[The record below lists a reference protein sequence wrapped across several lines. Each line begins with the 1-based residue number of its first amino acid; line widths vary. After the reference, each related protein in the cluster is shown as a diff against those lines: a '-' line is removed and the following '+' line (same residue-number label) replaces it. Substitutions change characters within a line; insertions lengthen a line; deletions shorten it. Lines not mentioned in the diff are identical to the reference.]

1 MTKREKG
8 SKLGRITRRTLLV
21 GAVAVAG
28 GAAFGIWQV
37 RRPVDNPLA
46 PDSGATLNPYLII
59 DGDEITIITPRA
71 EMGQGIQ
78 TTLAALVA
86 EELDVDWD
94 QVRHWHGPPSAAYYN
109 GALMHGALPVADYA
123 MKGWQISL
131 AETLG
136 AASKVLGL
144 QVTGGSTSTV
154 DAYERMRLA
163 GAGAREALKAVAAD
177 RLGVEVAQLRTEAGQ
192 VLAPDGTKLP
202 YGELAAEAA
211 TRPVPQPA
219 LRDPSQWR
227 LLGRSLPRLD
237 MVAKVT
243 GTAEFGTDIKLP
255 GLHCAALRLCPYPGG
270 RVTGFNPDPA
280 LAVPGVAHVIDL
292 EDGIGVIARNTW
304 AAMQGAQALEVD
316 WQRGSLPASTEAMFD
331 RIAEAFDDRRNSR
344 MRNDGDPERAISD
357 APEALELE
365 YRAPFLHHA
374 TMEPMSATAL
384 LEEGHLTLWCGN
396 QAPRLHQERAA
407 RAAGITPEEVT
418 LHSTYMGGGFGRRAE
433 SDFTHYAAKLAAALP
448 GTPIRLTYSREED
461 MAHGFLRPAAIARM
475 RGAVADGRAVAFDA
489 QVAAPSVSHQAIA
502 RMTGR
507 RMGGPDKGHVE
518 GLFDQPYAIPNYRV
532 RGYLA
537 DLDVPVGFWRAV
549 GNSQNAFFH
558 ECFID
563 ELAHAAGADPLAF
576 RLAHMRDEHAP
587 SAQVL
592 EAVAEM
598 SDWGN
603 PPEGRAQGVAFCH
616 SFGTP
621 TAQVVE
627 LARENGSLRITRA
640 WIACDPGRVLDPGI
654 VRAQMESGLIYGL
667 SVAATGQ
674 ITFADG
680 MVEQRNFPDYDALRM
695 DSVPEISVRI
705 LENNPH
711 MGGVGEPGTPP
722 AAPALA
728 NAVFALTGERVRT
741 LPLNLQ
747 FDFRV

>member
-1 MTKREKG
+1 MA
-8 SKLGRITRRTLLV
+8 SRIGKVTRRTLLV

-28 GAAFGIWQV
+28 GAAFGVWQI
-37 RRPVDNPLA
+37 RRPLDNPLA
-46 PDSGATLNPYLII
+46 PERGATLNPFLII
-59 DGDEITIITPRA
+59 DGDGVTIITPRA
-71 EMGQGIQ
+71 EMGQGIH

-86 EELDVDWD
+86 EELDVAWE
-94 QVRHWHGPPSAAYYN
+94 QVKSWHGPPSASYFN
-109 GALMHGALPVADYA
+109 GALMHAALPVAEYA
-123 MKGWQISL
+123 MTGWQTAL

-136 AASKVLGL
+136 RASRVLGL

-154 DAYERMRLA
+154 DAYERLRLA
-163 GAGAREALKAVAAD
+163 GAGAREALKAVAAE
-177 RLGVEVAQLRTEAGQ
+177 RLGVEPAALSTADGHVI
-192 VLAPDGTKLP
+192 APDGIRLP
-202 YGELAAEAA
+202 YADLAEAAA
-211 TRPVPQPA
+211 TRPVPQPE

-243 GTAEFGTDIKLP
+243 GTAEFATDIKLP
-255 GLHCAALRLCPYPGG
+255 GLKCAALRLCPHLGG
-270 RVTGFNPDPA
+270 GMEGFDPAPA
-280 LAVPGVAHVIDL
+280 LAVAGVEEVIDL
-292 EDGIGVIARNTW
+292 GDGVGVVARNTW
-304 AAMQGAQALEVD
+304 AAMQGAAAVEVT
-316 WQRGSLPASTEAMFD
+316 WTPSPLPQDTDAMLA
-331 RIAEAFDDRRNSR
+331 RIAEAFEGRHNSR
-344 MRNDGDPERAISD
+344 MRNDGDPEGALAGA
-357 APEALELE
+357 APLEVE
-365 YRAPFLHHA
+365 YRVPFLHHS
-374 TMEPMSATAL
+374 TMEPMSATAWL
-384 LEEGHLTLWCGN
+384 HDGQLELWCGN
-396 QAPRLHQERAA
+396 QAPRLHVDRAA
-407 RAAGITPEEVT
+407 DAAGIDPADVT
-418 LHSTYMGGGFGRRAE
+418 LHTTYMGGGFGRRAE

-461 MAHGFLRPAAIARM
+461 MAHGFFRPAAIARM

-489 QVAAPSVSHQAIA
+489 QVAAPSVSQQAIG

-518 GLFDQPYAIPNYRV
+518 GLFDQPYAIPNCRV

-576 RLAHMRDEHAP
+576 RLRHIRERHAP
-587 SAQVL
+587 SARVL

-603 PPEGRAQGVAFCH
+603 PPEGHAHGVAFTF

-627 LARENGSLRITRA
+627 LTDTGRGLKITRA
-640 WIACDPGRVLDPGI
+640 WIACDPGRVLDPAI

-667 SVAATGQ
+667 SAAVTGE
-674 ITFADG
+674 ITFAEAA
-680 MVEQRNFPDYDALRM
+680 VEQRNFPDYDALRM
-695 DSVPEISVRI
+695 HTAPRITVRI
-705 LENNPH
+705 LEDTPH

-728 NAVFALTGERVRT
+728 NALHALTGTRARS
-741 LPLNLQ
+741 LPLKHHAE
-747 FDFRV
+747 FIV